1 MTALKT
7 IGIAFSAFTL
17 TVAFISCGNTGKE
30 NESQDADSM
39 VEVAIVE
46 EVVDTVGEEHSD
58 TAYER
63 YQGELSRI
71 SQDPR
76 LAVIYADDGKI
87 WYAHLKSDYHPIT
100 YTNILS
106 AYDRQSDKTSS
117 VNMNKT
123 DFPDNEVFFQAI
135 TENGGKITV
144 IMEEMRNSNGWVEG
158 TSVWTY
164 DTRIGKWYCVAQ
176 GVAGAEFVKEGKAV
190 KITEATILNPDEPT
204 ALQDY
209 AYSYRTIS
217 L

>member
-1 MTALKT
+1 MKALKT
-7 IGIAFSAFTL
+7 FGIAFSAFAL
-17 TVAFISCGNTGKE
+17 AGAFTSCGNTGKS
-30 NESQDADSM
+30 NESRDADSLM
-39 VEVAIVE
+39 EVAIVE
-46 EVVDTVGEEHSD
+46 EEADTVGEEHTD
-58 TAYER
+58 MAYER
-63 YQGELSRI
+63 YQSELSRI

-76 LAVIYADDGKI
+76 FAVIYADNGKI
-87 WYAHLKSDYHPIT
+87 WYAHLKSDDQPIT

-106 AYDRQSDKTSS
+106 VYDSQSDKTSS

-123 DFPDNEVFFQAI
+123 DFPDNEVWFQAT

-164 DTRIGKWYCVAQ
+164 DTRNGKWYCIAQ

>member
-1 MTALKT
+1 MNCVNKYLYTLQAFLFAAALT
-7 IGIAFSAFTL
+7 
-17 TVAFISCGNTGKE
+17 SCGNSGKG
-30 NESQDADSM
+30 NEFQDTDSLK
-39 VEVAIVE
+39 EVALVE
-46 EVVDTVGEEHSD
+46 EVVDTVTVEHTD
-58 TAYER
+58 MAYER
-63 YQGELSRI
+63 FQSELSRI

-76 LAVIYADDGKI
+76 FAVIYADNGKI
-87 WYAHLKSDYHPIT
+87 WYAHLKSDDQPIT

-106 AYDRQSDKTSS
+106 VYDSQGDKTSS

-123 DFPDNEVFFQAI
+123 DFPDNEVWFQAT

-164 DTRIGKWYCVAQ
+164 DTRNGKWYCIAQ

-209 AYSYRTIS
+209 AYSYHTIS

>member
-1 MTALKT
+1 MKAFKT
-7 IGIAFSAFTL
+7 FGYILPAIVIAGAFT
-17 TVAFISCGNTGKE
+17 SCGNSGKS
-30 NESQDADSM
+30 NETQDTESL
-39 VEVAIVE
+39 VEVSLVE
-46 EVVDTVGEEHSD
+46 EVVDTVAVEHTD
-58 TAYER
+58 LGYER
-63 YQGELSRI
+63 YQSELSRI

-76 LAVIYADDGKI
+76 FAVIYADNGKI
-87 WYAHLKSDYHPIT
+87 CYAHLKSDDQPIN

-106 AYDRQSDKTSS
+106 VYDSQSDKTTS

-123 DFPDNEVFFQAI
+123 DFPDDEVFFEAI

-164 DTRIGKWYCVAQ
+164 DTRNGKWYCVAQ